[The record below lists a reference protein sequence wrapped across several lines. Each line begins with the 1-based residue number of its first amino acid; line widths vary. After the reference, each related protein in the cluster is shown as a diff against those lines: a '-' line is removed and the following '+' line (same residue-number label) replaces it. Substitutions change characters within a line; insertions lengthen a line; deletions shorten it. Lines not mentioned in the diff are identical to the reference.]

1 LDLPRL
7 QSLLKHWR
15 ANPPAHVQLGNIAAG
30 LGTWKAPAP
39 EAASAPSGADVPFD
53 FLQAALAAGG
63 VFTGTTPDP
72 TNG

>member
-1 LDLPRL
+1 MDLPRL
-7 QSLLKHWR
+7 QGLLTHWR
-15 ANPPAHVQLGNIAAG
+15 TNPPVHVQLGNVAAF
-30 LGTWKAPAP
+30 LGAWKPTPA
-39 EAASAPSGADVPFD
+39 EGAEVPFD

>member
-1 LDLPRL
+1 
-7 QSLLKHWR
+7 
-15 ANPPAHVQLGNIAAG
+15 VQLGNIAAG

-39 EAASAPSGADVPFD
+39 EAASAPSGSDVSFD